1 MLTDRRRGLS
11 AFAADDRGVPETD
24 RGDAMPELGCDGRGD
39 EGGRNLDG
47 LGDAAR
53 GKLDV
58 AEGVFNLEDG
68 PSPVGVL
75 VANRDGCGSADG
87 VAMVLVC
94 WSSRTWGLGGDCSVE
109 TGQDKDAAQ
118 GRPGCMRKRD
128 VFTTKVG
135 WMQSSTAAF
144 TARVFLTLRYRPNG
158 LPTRRKSPVVVLFST
173 RSQWSQ
179 KLGDGERCVEN
190 RVC

>member
-135 WMQSSTAAF
+135 WMQLCCPLVQVGRKDF
-144 TARVFLTLRYRPNG
+144 TFVNSGSEPFGRLTHR
-158 LPTRRKSPVVVLFST
+158 LP
-173 RSQWSQ
+173 RSLHVYS
-179 KLGDGERCVEN
+179 
-190 RVC
+190 